1 MREISEWSP
10 VLWQIL
16 SKFPGKEL
24 ENKGYTPL
32 FPFFKHFKERG
43 AFRIL
48 CDGYVRADSGTGV
61 VHQAPAFG
69 EDDYRIAI
77 QHGES
82 RLRWCDFKARTCPH
96 ASIDTQSCCWC
107 VL

>member
-1 MREISEWSP
+1 M
-10 VLWQIL
+10 
-16 SKFPGKEL
+16 
-24 ENKGYTPL
+24 PL
-32 FPFFKHFKERG
+32 FPYFRHFKERG

-82 RLRWCDFKARTCPH
+82 RLH
-96 ASIDTQSCCWC
+96 
-107 VL
+107 